1 MIHALA
7 HHLHLDRA
15 AAPLERLWRLLTEVQ
30 AIIVTAAAG
39 GSISTAIPP
48 LLALTINA
56 ILGLGGKSF
65 QNPEQ

>member
-1 MIHALA
+1 MINALA
-7 HHLHLDRA
+7 HHLHADPA
-15 AAPLERLWRLLTEVQ
+15 AVLPGRLWHLAMEVQ

-48 LLALTINA
+48 LLALAINGM
-56 ILGLGGKSF
+56 LGVRGRAF